1 MRPRVVVAAALLAPL
16 ALAAC
21 QPGGGLALP
30 LPPDTAEP
38 GLDAKPLP
46 APAVESLSTIC
57 PTPDQAMVQS
67 MLDAI
72 NAERTRLG
80 RTPVTL
86 NARLTTAAQ
95 AHACDMVQMGR
106 LTVVGSNGNSVLD
119 RARAV
124 GYSACSSASTIGRGD
139 PVSLV
144 GRWATD
150 PATRDGIVDQKFDH
164 VGIGVQPGPGGLW
177 WAVSSGDAC

>member
-1 MRPRVVVAAALLAPL
+1 MRPKVIAAALLAPL

-21 QPGGGLALP
+21 QPGAQLALP
-30 LPPDTAEP
+30 VPPDTADSGP
-38 GLDAKPLP
+38 DMKPLP
-46 APAVESLSTIC
+46 APAVESLSTVC
-57 PTPDQAMVQS
+57 PTPDEALVRS

-72 NAERTRLG
+72 NAERVRLG
-80 RTPVTL
+80 RTPVVL
-86 NARLTTAAQ
+86 DARLTTAAQ
-95 AHACDMVQMGR
+95 GHTCDMVQQGR

-124 GYSACSSASTIGRGD
+124 GYNACSSASTVGRGD

-144 GRWATD
+144 AQWSAN
-150 PATRDGIVDQKFDH
+150 PETRDGIVHQKFDH

-177 WAVSSGDAC
+177 WAVSSGDSC

>member
-1 MRPRVVVAAALLAPL
+1 MRPRVIAAALLAPF

-21 QPGGGLALP
+21 QAAMQLGLP
-30 LPPDTAEP
+30 IPPDTAEP
-38 GLDAKPLP
+38 GFDMKPLP
-46 APAVESLSTIC
+46 ERAVESLSTIC
-57 PTPDQAMVQS
+57 PAPDQATVGS
-67 MLDAI
+67 MLAAI

-80 RTPVTL
+80 RTPVAL
-86 NARLTTAAQ
+86 DARLTTAAQ

-124 GYSACSSASTIGRGD
+124 GYTACSSASTVGRGD
-139 PVSLV
+139 PDSLV
-144 GRWATD
+144 AQWSAN

>member
-1 MRPRVVVAAALLAPL
+1 MPPRVIAAALLAPL

-21 QPGGGLALP
+21 QPGTQLALP
-30 LPPDTAEP
+30 IPPDTAEP
-38 GLDAKPLP
+38 GLDMKPLP
-46 APAVESLSTIC
+46 DPAVESLSTIC
-57 PTPDQAMVQS
+57 PTPDARMVDAM
-67 MLDAI
+67 LAAI

-80 RTPVTL
+80 RTPVVL

-95 AHACDMVQMGR
+95 SHACDMVQTAR
-106 LTVVGSNGNSVLD
+106 LTVVGSNGNSVLH
-119 RARAV
+119 RARSV
-124 GYSACSSASTIGRGD
+124 GYSACSSASTVGRGD
-139 PVSLV
+139 PATLV
-144 GRWATD
+144 AQWAAN

>member
-1 MRPRVVVAAALLAPL
+1 MRPRVIAAALLAPL

-21 QPGGGLALP
+21 QPEAQLALP
-30 LPPDTAEP
+30 IPPDTAEP
-38 GLDAKPLP
+38 GPDAKPLP
-46 APAVESLSTIC
+46 DPAVETLSAVC
-57 PTPDQAMVQS
+57 PTPDTGMVEAM
-67 MLDAI
+67 LAAI
-72 NAERTRLG
+72 NAERARLG

-86 NARLTTAAQ
+86 DARLTTAAQ
-95 AHACDMVQMGR
+95 GHTCDMVRMGR
-106 LTVVGSNGNSVLD
+106 LTVVGSNGNSVLH

-124 GYSACSSASTIGRGD
+124 GYSACSSANTIGRGD
-139 PVSLV
+139 PATLV
-144 GRWATD
+144 AQWSAN